1 MWLSQ
6 YENYSLVIDLVFEI
20 LHDLLSKCY
29 LNVTLQ
35 AITKTTHIL
44 IHLASTETTHLH
56 WLMSTQQLIWPS

>member
-35 AITKTTHIL
+35 AITKQHTF
-44 IHLASTETTHLH
+44 
-56 WLMSTQQLIWPS
+56 